1 MKETSKTTVDVVN
14 DQALEQEVALSTA
27 QRLRERLSDVIA
39 QLTAFGALIVI
50 FVFLTIVSPEFL
62 TFNNIFN
69 IISQT
74 TVTAIIAVGMTFV
87 IITAG
92 IDLSVGSTAAL
103 GGMVGTLVMAHAHVD
118 WSIGVVVGTL
128 VGGFIGLINGLLIT
142 KAHLNPFIA
151 TLGMMSAA
159 RGLVYLSTNAVAV
172 YNLQQ
177 SFAILGNG
185 SITLGIRGVPASF
198 PIPLIVLVA
207 VAVLA
212 HLLLTRTRFGRH
224 TYAIG
229 SNLEAARL
237 SGISIALVLV
247 LIYVL
252 QGLLAGFGGMI
263 AASRV
268 VSGQPNFGIGLEL
281 DVIAA
286 TVIGGASLFG
296 GQGTIVGTLIGAFLI
311 ALIRNGAV
319 LLNINAFYQDV
330 IIGVVIWLAVYW
342 DQFRRK
348 RLSAVS

>member
-1 MKETSKTTVDVVN
+1 MKETSRTTVDAVH
-14 DQALEQEVALSTA
+14 DQVLEQEVALSNV

-92 IDLSVGSTAAL
+92 IDLSVGSIAAL

-128 VGGFIGLINGLLIT
+128 VGGVVGLVNGLLIT
-142 KAHLNPFIA
+142 KANLNPFIA

-172 YNLQQ
+172 YNLQP

-185 SITLGIRGVPASF
+185 SIDGVPV
-198 PIPLIVLVA
+198 PLIVLV
-207 VAVLA
+207 VIAVLA

-237 SGISIALVLV
+237 SGISIALVLI

-263 AASRV
+263 ASSRV
-268 VSGQPNFGIGLEL
+268 VSGQPNFGVGLEL

-319 LLNINAFYQDV
+319 LLNINDFYQDV

-348 RLSAVS
+348 RLATVS

>member
-1 MKETSKTTVDVVN
+1 MKETSRTTADVVH
-14 DQALEQEVALSTA
+14 DQAIEQETALSWP
-27 QRLRERLSDVIA
+27 QRLREQLSGVIA
-39 QLTAFGALIVI
+39 QLTAFGALIII
-50 FVFLTIVSPEFL
+50 FVFLTIASPEFL

-87 IITAG
+87 IISAG
-92 IDLSVGSTAAL
+92 IDLSVGSIAAL
-103 GGMVGTLVMAHAHVD
+103 GGMVGTLVMARAHVD

-128 VGGFIGLINGLLIT
+128 VGGVIGVINGLLIT
-142 KAHLNPFIA
+142 KANLNPFIA
-151 TLGMMSAA
+151 TLGMMSVA

-172 YNLQQ
+172 YNLQPD
-177 SFAILGNG
+177 FAILGNG
-185 SITLGIRGVPASF
+185 SIYGVPV
-198 PIPLIVLVA
+198 PLILLVV

-212 HLLLTRTRFGRH
+212 HFLLTRTRFGRH

-247 LIYVL
+247 LIYML

-263 AASRV
+263 ASSRV
-268 VSGQPNFGIGLEL
+268 ISGQPNFGIGLEL

-319 LLNINAFYQDV
+319 LLNINDFYQDV

-342 DQFRRK
+342 DQFRRR
-348 RLSAVS
+348 RLSTVS

>member
-1 MKETSKTTVDVVN
+1 MKETSKTTVDVVR
-14 DQALEQEVALSTA
+14 DQAIEQEAALPFA

-39 QLTAFGALIVI
+39 QLTAFGALIII
-50 FVFLTIVSPEFL
+50 FVFLTIASPEFL

-87 IITAG
+87 IISAG
-92 IDLSVGSTAAL
+92 IDLSVGSIAAL

-118 WSIGVVVGTL
+118 WSIGVIVGTL
-128 VGGFIGLINGLLIT
+128 IGGIIGLINGLLIT

-151 TLGMMSAA
+151 TLGMMSVA

-185 SITLGIRGVPASF
+185 SIEGVPV
-198 PIPLIVLVA
+198 PLIVLVV

-212 HLLLTRTRFGRH
+212 HFLLTRTRFGRH

-229 SNLEAARL
+229 SNPEAARL
-237 SGISIALVLV
+237 SGISIVLVLI

-263 AASRV
+263 ASSRV
-268 VSGQPNFGIGLEL
+268 ISGQPNFGVGLEL

-296 GQGTIVGTLIGAFLI
+296 GQGTIIGTLIGAFLI

-319 LLNINAFYQDV
+319 LLNINDFYQDV

-342 DQFRRK
+342 DQFRRR
-348 RLSAVS
+348 RLSTVS

>member
-14 DQALEQEVALSTA
+14 DQALEQEVTLSTA

-50 FVFLTIVSPEFL
+50 CVFLTFASPEFL

-92 IDLSVGSTAAL
+92 IDLSVGSIAAL
-103 GGMVGTLVMAHAHVD
+103 GGMVGTLVMANAHVD
-118 WSIGVVVGTL
+118 WSIGVIVGTL
-128 VGGFIGLINGLLIT
+128 VGGAIGLINGLLIT
-142 KAHLNPFIA
+142 KANLNPFIA

-172 YNLQQ
+172 YNLQP

-185 SITLGIRGVPASF
+185 SINGVPV
-198 PIPLIVLVA
+198 PLIVLV
-207 VAVLA
+207 VIAVLA

-237 SGISIALVLV
+237 SGISIALVLI

-263 AASRV
+263 ASSRV
-268 VSGQPNFGIGLEL
+268 VSGQPNFGVGLEL

-296 GQGTIVGTLIGAFLI
+296 GQGTILGTLIGAFLM
-311 ALIRNGAV
+311 AVIRNGAI
-319 LLNINAFYQDV
+319 LLNINEFYQDV

-342 DQFRRK
+342 DQFRRR
-348 RLSAVS
+348 RLSVVS

>member
-14 DQALEQEVALSTA
+14 DQALEPEVALSTA

-87 IITAG
+87 IISAG
-92 IDLSVGSTAAL
+92 IDLSVGSIAAL

-118 WSIGVVVGTL
+118 WSMGVIVGTL
-128 VGGFIGLINGLLIT
+128 VGGVIGLINGLLIT

-172 YNLQQ
+172 YNLQP

-185 SITLGIRGVPASF
+185 SINGVPV
-198 PIPLIVLVA
+198 PLIVLVL

-247 LIYVL
+247 FIYVL

-263 AASRV
+263 ASSRV
-268 VSGQPNFGIGLEL
+268 ISGQPNFGVGLEL

-319 LLNINAFYQDV
+319 LLNINDFYQDV

-342 DQFRRK
+342 DQFRRR
-348 RLSAVS
+348 RLSTAS